1 MSQVII
7 YTSAWCPYCIR
18 AKQLLTSKGIN
29 FQEITVDS
37 KPELRAEMEEKA
49 GSDTVPQI
57 WINEQHI
64 GGCDDL
70 FALEQARKLDP
81 LLAAN

>member
-29 FQEITVDS
+29 FQEITVDG

-49 GSDTVPQI
+49 GSDPVPQI
-57 WINEQHI
+57 WSNEQHI

-70 FALEQARKLDP
+70 FALEQAGKLDP

>member
-18 AKQLLTSKGIN
+18 AKQLLTNKGIN
-29 FQEITVDS
+29 FQEITVDG

-70 FALEQARKLDP
+70 FALEQAGKLDP